1 MSLLTPIKMPVKM
14 YKSTDAGAPTIAGA
28 GSMMNIFKACLVTG
42 YGTKDGA
49 GWTMPFENTTTKV
62 FRPEVGIE
70 TDFYLQ
76 CTADNGSQVKT
87 KVYSDMTAADT
98 GTLMMETE
106 TAFVH
111 GFAGSR
117 KWVLLATTRCVWIFI
132 DTNGTRGS
140 NNWGAYFTV
149 GDTGF
154 SSDAKKL
161 LFYKHTGGTW
171 GLGDFERG
179 TILEDGYPSYGGVH
193 ARIYDPVNGVRTIT
207 QAGMTSFFNGIT
219 NSTKNP
225 IGSQIFIKADA
236 DLYEIPLLA
245 SSNSV
250 VLNNLD
256 EVQSTDGSFLA
267 VSTGL
272 RDGNMFLI
280 ATDFWIG

>member
-1 MSLLTPIKMPVKM
+1 MSLFTPVKMPVKM
-14 YKSTDAGAPTIAGA
+14 YKSTDDDAPTIAGA

-49 GWTMPFENTTTKV
+49 GWTMPFENATTKV
-62 FRPEVGIE
+62 FRPEVGVE

-87 KVYSDMTAADT
+87 RVYSDMTDADT

-117 KWVLLATTRCVWIFI
+117 KWVLLATPRCVWIFI
-132 DTNGTRGS
+132 DTNGKYGS
-140 NNWGAYFTV
+140 KNWGAYFTV

-154 SSDAKKL
+154 NSNSKKL

-171 GLGDFERG
+171 GLHDYDRG
-179 TILEDGYPSYGGVH
+179 NILEDGYPPYGGVH

-207 QAGMTSFFNGIT
+207 QSGMTSFFNGT
-219 NSTKNP
+219 SNSTKNP
-225 IGSQIFIKADA
+225 IGSQVFIKADG
-236 DLYEIPLLA
+236 DLYGIPLLA
-245 SSNSV
+245 SSNSAV
-250 VLNNLD
+250 FNNLD
-256 EVQSTDGSFLA
+256 EVYSTEGSFLA
-267 VSTGL
+267 ASTGI
-272 RDGNMFLI
+272 RNQNIFLI
-280 ATDFWIG
+280 PTDFWMG